1 MQLSFNPSIPLLGI
15 YPTLYIQGYTKK
27 HYLQQQKCG
36 NKPNVH
42 EYGYRLSKPWNT
54 YTMEHSGSLIH
65 TYIHTQLH
73 AYTRTHTH
81 MNKEIFYV
89 LIRKKRSAYYK
100 MKKAKCRIVYR
111 VWHFLYKSRKRIYT
125 CNWIWTQEI
134 NKGGYLGGQS
144 KTLTATRTGASLL
157 NLCSVILISL
167 LSEPCEHS
175 NCVKQNINNT
185 NDNDNKLKTL
195 AKQALVRGRV
205 ATHKMRSIRAERQI
219 IQESSSTSLEGEKR
233 KETIYNHM
241 AQAIF
246 SGHVITLNIQ
256 INPSLYNQPH
266 FCK

>member
-1 MQLSFNPSIPLLGI
+1 
-15 YPTLYIQGYTKK
+15 
-27 HYLQQQKCG
+27 
-36 NKPNVH
+36 
-42 EYGYRLSKPWNT
+42 
-54 YTMEHSGSLIH
+54 
-65 TYIHTQLH
+65 
-73 AYTRTHTH
+73 
-81 MNKEIFYV
+81 
-89 LIRKKRSAYYK
+89 

-111 VWHFLYKSRKRIYT
+111 VWYFLYKNRKRIYT

-144 KTLTATRTGASLL
+144 KKLTATRMGESLL

-185 NDNDNKLKTL
+185 NNNDNKLKTL

-233 KETIYNHM
+233 KETIYNTWHRLYFLAM
-241 AQAIF
+241 LSHLIF
-246 SGHVITLNIQ
+246 KLILVCITSPISVSKNGKAFGNL
-256 INPSLYNQPH
+256 LEVMGL
-266 FCK
+266 